1 MVKRILVILLWLVT
15 AAAIVA
21 LFVYMRTTYR
31 NSTIKKMKVEVFRT
45 GERGFIDEK
54 EIMQT
59 VDILYDTL
67 FRTLVKDFDPK
78 KVDSMLTKN
87 PWIENAT
94 VNLSLSGEVKIKIK
108 EYEPVVR
115 IFGMQNQTTY
125 IDKKGFLIPVSD
137 CYTPYV
143 PVVSGFLN
151 FHPVTCAHQHISDS
165 VYQNTQ
171 LGEALEIVQV
181 IVADSILNALVE
193 QIYLNN
199 EGEFELATRLLNFP
213 VILGDNKQLD
223 EKFTKFKAFYANKLG
238 TEELNEYQK
247 ISLKYQNQI
256 VCTKK

>member
-15 AAAIVA
+15 AAAIIA

-31 NSTIKKMKVEVFRT
+31 NSTIKKLNIEVFPT
-45 GERGFIDEK
+45 GERRFINKE

-67 FRTLVKDFDPK
+67 CKTLVKDFDPK
-78 KVDSMLTKN
+78 KADSMLIKN

-108 EYEPVVR
+108 EYEPIAR
-115 IFGMQNQTTY
+115 IFGTQNQTAY

-143 PVVSGFLN
+143 PIVSGFLN
-151 FHPVTCAHQHISDS
+151 FHHVTCAHQHISDS
-165 VYQNTQ
+165 AYQNTQ
-171 LGEALEIVQV
+171 LREALEIVQF
-181 IVADSILNALVE
+181 IVADSILDALVE
-193 QIYLNN
+193 QIYLND
-199 EGEFELATRLLNFP
+199 EGEFELAIRLLNFP
-213 VILGDNKQLD
+213 VILGNNKQLD
-223 EKFTKFKAFYANKLG
+223 EKFTKFKVFYANKLG
-238 TEELNEYQK
+238 TEELNKYRK